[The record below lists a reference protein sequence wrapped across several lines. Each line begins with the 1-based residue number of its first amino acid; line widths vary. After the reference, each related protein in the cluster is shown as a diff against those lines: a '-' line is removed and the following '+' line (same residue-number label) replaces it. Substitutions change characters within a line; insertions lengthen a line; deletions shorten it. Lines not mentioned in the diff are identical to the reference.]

1 MTIILIML
9 ATALAVAIVFLI
21 GKTSQVARL
30 ETENTILRRDSERL
44 QHDLKENDEIWQK
57 RLEDR
62 KSVV

>member
-44 QHDLKENDEIWQK
+44 QHDLK
-57 RLEDR
+57 
-62 KSVV
+62 